1 MRSWLKL
8 PALRFGK
15 RPAVYPPKLGLALG
29 GGFARGIAHIGVL
42 QVLEEEGIPVDLI
55 AGTSSGSVIAA
66 AYASGCSAQELA
78 DVASKLRMRD
88 VGRWTISKLGLAS
101 NARMEVFL
109 RRMLHCAT
117 FEEMRIPLLIPATD
131 LVSGDL
137 VVFRSGSVIDAI
149 RASCAYPLMYQPV
162 KVGGRYYL
170 DGGLVCAVPAEP
182 LREAGATKVISV
194 EMTPHWMSDSP
205 RNMLEV
211 LSQAVSISIMRSAP
225 LWRSASDVLI
235 QPQIEGVSHDAFH
248 RHADLIDAGRKAAER
263 VLPRIRA
270 WLEAPRKLEPVPESA
285 AIS

>member
-15 RPAVYPPKLGLALG
+15 RPSGFPPKLGLALG

-66 AYASGCSAQELA
+66 AFASGCSAKELA
-78 DVASKLRMRD
+78 EIASKLRMKD
-88 VGRWTISKLGLAS
+88 VGRWTISKLGLNS

-109 RRMLHCAT
+109 RRLLHCAT

-131 LVSGDL
+131 LVSGE
-137 VVFRSGSVIDAI
+137 VTVFKSGCVIDAI

-162 KVGGRYYL
+162 RIDGRYYM

-182 LREAGATKVISV
+182 LREAGATKIISV
-194 EMTPHWMSDSP
+194 ELTPHWMTNEP
-205 RNMLEV
+205 RNMFEV
-211 LSQAVSISIMRSAP
+211 LEQSVSIAIMRAAP
-225 LWRSASDVLI
+225 LWRAMSDVLV
-235 QPQIEGVSHDAFH
+235 QPQINGIAHDAFH
-248 RHADLIDAGRKAAER
+248 RHLELIEAGRKATQR

-270 WLEAPRKLEPVPESA
+270 WLEKPPKLEPVAESVVV
-285 AIS
+285 S